1 MWANKMKMSEWQFK
15 LLMKMIDAKIEL
27 AIQTE
32 IGGEVDEIIKKCDSV
47 KQALKD
53 ALVD

>member
-1 MWANKMKMSEWQFK
+1 MRLTEWQFK
-15 LLMKMIDAKIEL
+15 LLIRLIDKKIEL

-32 IGGEVDEIIKKCDSV
+32 IGGEVDELIKKCDIV

-53 ALVD
+53 ALVE